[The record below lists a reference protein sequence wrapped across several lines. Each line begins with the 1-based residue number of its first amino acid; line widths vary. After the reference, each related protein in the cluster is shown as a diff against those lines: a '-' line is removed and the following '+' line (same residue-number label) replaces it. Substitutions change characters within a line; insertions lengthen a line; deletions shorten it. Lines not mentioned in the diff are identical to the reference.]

1 MTHATCLRDFKK
13 LLQAAGLPKIR
24 FHDLRHTAASLM
36 LNHDIP
42 VLVVSRML
50 GHSRPSIT
58 LDVYGHLIPS
68 MQAEAAEKMD
78 ALLTPIELSSC
89 TRLHPVA
96 PDSSSIARR
105 PRT

>member
-1 MTHATCLRDFKK
+1 M
-13 LLQAAGLPKIR
+13 PVIR
-24 FHDLRHTAASLM
+24 SHDLRHTAASLM

-68 MQAEAAEKMD
+68 AQSEVAEKMD
-78 ALLTPIELSSC
+78 ELITPMEV
-89 TRLHPVA
+89 TVA
-96 PDSSSIARR
+96 PNCA
-105 PRT
+105 PLHLVAP

>member
-1 MTHATCLRDFKK
+1 M
-13 LLQAAGLPKIR
+13 IR

-36 LNHDIP
+36 LSHGVP

-68 MQAEAAEKMD
+68 AQAEVAEKMD
-78 ALLTPIELSSC
+78 ELIAPIELK
-89 TRLHPVA
+89 RLHPVA
-96 PDSSSIARR
+96 PDF
-105 PRT
+105 PQ